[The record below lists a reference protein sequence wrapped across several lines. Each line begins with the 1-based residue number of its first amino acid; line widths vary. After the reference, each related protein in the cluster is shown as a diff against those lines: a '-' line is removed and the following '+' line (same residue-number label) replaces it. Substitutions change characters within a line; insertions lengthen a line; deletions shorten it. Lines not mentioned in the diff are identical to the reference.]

1 MIKNCPTATDIA
13 TPPIR
18 LVGGA
23 TENEGRVELLVQGEW
38 RTICDNG
45 WDQAD
50 AEVVCRQLGFSSQG
64 AVAISSAQFG
74 QVSVWVIITTSPE
87 YSSQS
92 HIWPCQTNICNL
104 QIILQIHDIIA
115 IEKEKKEIQTVPIT
129 PHKEK

>member
-1 MIKNCPTATDIA
+1 M
-13 TPPIR
+13 
-18 LVGGA
+18 GGA

-50 AEVVCRQLGFSSQG
+50 AEVVCRQLGFSSQA

-74 QVSVWVIITTSPE
+74 QVSVWAIITTSPE

-92 HIWPCQTNICNL
+92 HIWPRETNICNL
-104 QIILQIHDIIA
+104 QIILLIHDIIA

-129 PHKEK
+129 PRKEK